1 MSKKYI
7 SGRAK
12 RTPQDQLKDDR
23 YKYLGLEQAEPN
35 LADPITSPPVP
46 SGQQYQLVSVPG
58 FEGKRYWVPV
68 GGGVIPGAISVYD
81 EGVLVSAASSI
92 TQLNFVGAAVT
103 AQVDVQHP
111 SGHPGIAATVTVIP
125 VTIGEDPP
133 LDPNHGE
140 LWWENDHG
148 DLCIYYDDGD
158 SSQWVTVIAG
168 GGVGPPGPPG
178 SPGPGGGPPGPP
190 GPPGDGGGDGSP
202 GEDGPPGPPGPA
214 GGPPGPPGPPG
225 SGGGDGNPGPPG
237 PPGPGGGTIDSV
249 KQYRTPGV
257 ERSCESPVFVVNN
270 DTIGIGSTS
279 NAYGNRFSQEE
290 DPTTAPGGSWTVCD
304 GDLWYDTSAT
314 SGSAS
319 GSGISLNINLQD
331 ILSLSNDGELSA
343 DDANADNIVFWDDSE
358 SKLTYLTL
366 GTNLSI
372 TGNTINASGGGVTDG
387 DKGDITVSNAG
398 TNSENWNIDADTVGI
413 TELSATGTADATT
426 YLRGDNTWQPISGIG
441 GGGGGSTTFLGLT
454 DTPNSFTANKWLKVN
469 SNGDALE
476 WTDAPT
482 GATVTTDDTPPSNP
496 SDGDLWW
503 DSVNGILN
511 VYYEDADS
519 SQWVNASGRGTGGSG
534 GSGLSVVTDDTPPSN
549 PSDGDLWWNSID
561 GILNV
566 YYEDADSSQWVNA
579 SGRGVGSGG
588 GGASVTTDDTPPSN
602 PSDGDLWW
610 DSDTGELKIYY
621 QDVDSSQWVDAS
633 SSGSGGGT
641 GLENIVEDLTPELG
655 GDLDTRNKTIYVNGQ
670 NASLQLGGDGSSNNG
685 TTWLQGLSISNRD
698 GGGAT
703 GSYSSIGDS
712 SAEGLFITYGYL
724 GNGKVVFRR
733 GAGNGILDQLTISD
747 AGVKP
752 RVIIDGTGN
761 TFTGNPGQILSS
773 TGNSIQW
780 INPNTG
786 MFRSNWDIPL

>member
-23 YKYLGLEQAEPN
+23 YRYLGLEQAEPN

-81 EGVLVSAASSI
+81 EGILVSAASSI

-190 GPPGDGGGDGSP
+190 GPPGSGGGDGSP
-202 GEDGPPGPPGPA
+202 GEDGPPGPPGPP

-398 TNSENWNIDADTVGI
+398 TNSENWNIDADTVGT

-426 YLRGDNTWQPISGIG
+426 FLRGDNTWQPISGIG
-441 GGGGGSTTFLGLT
+441 GGGSPGGSTTFLGLT

-482 GATVTTDDTPPSNP
+482 GATVTTDDVPPSNP

-534 GSGLSVVTDDTPPSN
+534 GSGLSVVTDDVPPSNPSDGDLWWDSVNGELKVYYEDVDSSQWVDASGGGAEGPPGPPGADSTVEGPPGPPGADSTTPGPPGPPGGGALVTTDDVPPSN
-549 PSDGDLWWNSID
+549 PSDGDLWWNSVD

-566 YYEDADSSQWVNA
+566 YYQDADSSQWVNA
-579 SGRGVGSGG
+579 SGRGTGSGG
-588 GGASVTTDDTPPSN
+588 GGTSVTTDDNPPSN

-621 QDVDSSQWVDAS
+621 QDVDSSQWVDAAGGGS
-633 SSGSGGGT
+633 SSG
-641 GLENIVEDLTPELG
+641 
-655 GDLDTRNKTIYVNGQ
+655 
-670 NASLQLGGDGSSNNG
+670 
-685 TTWLQGLSISNRD
+685 
-698 GGGAT
+698 
-703 GSYSSIGDS
+703 
-712 SAEGLFITYGYL
+712 
-724 GNGKVVFRR
+724 
-733 GAGNGILDQLTISD
+733 
-747 AGVKP
+747 
-752 RVIIDGTGN
+752 
-761 TFTGNPGQILSS
+761 
-773 TGNSIQW
+773 
-780 INPNTG
+780 TG
-786 MFRSNWDIPL
+786 MFRSNWDMPL

>member
-1 MSKKYI
+1 MSKRYL
-7 SGRAK
+7 SGRVK

-35 LADPITSPPVP
+35 LADPGTTPPVP
-46 SGQQYQLVSVPG
+46 SGQQYQLVAIPA
-58 FEGKRYWVPV
+58 FPGKRYWVPV
-68 GGGVIPGAISVYD
+68 GGGLIPGAISVYD
-81 EGVLVSAASSI
+81 EGILVSAASSI

-103 AQVDVQHP
+103 AAADPQHP

-125 VTIGEDPP
+125 VTIGSEPP
-133 LDPNHGE
+133 VNPNHGE
-140 LWWENDHG
+140 LWWEDDIG
-148 DLCIYYDDGD
+148 DLCIWYDDGD
-158 SSQWVTVIAG
+158 SSQWVTVVASGNG
-168 GGVGPPGPPG
+168 GGPTGPAGPPGGPGAPGGGGPAGPPGPPV
-178 SPGPGGGPPGPP
+178 
-190 GPPGDGGGDGSP
+190 
-202 GEDGPPGPPGPA
+202 
-214 GGPPGPPGPPG
+214 
-225 SGGGDGNPGPPG
+225 
-237 PPGPGGGTIDSV
+237 PGGGTIDSV
-249 KQYRTPGV
+249 KQYITPGV

-398 TNSENWNIDADTVGI
+398 TNSENWNIDADTVGT

-426 YLRGDNTWQPISGIG
+426 FLRGDNTWQPISGIG
-441 GGGGGSTTFLGLT
+441 GGGSPGGSTTFLGLT

-482 GATVTTDDTPPSNP
+482 GATVTTDDVPPSNP

-534 GSGLSVVTDDTPPSN
+534 GSGLSVLTDDFPPSN
-549 PSDGDLWWNSID
+549 PSDGDLWWDSVNGELKVYYEDVDSSQWVDASGGGAEGPPGPPGADSTTPGPPGPPGGGALVTTDDVPPSNPSDGDVWWNSVD

-566 YYEDADSSQWVNA
+566 YYDEDDSSQWVNA
-579 SGRGVGSGG
+579 SGRGTGSGG
-588 GGASVTTDDTPPSN
+588 GGTSVTTDDNPPSN

-621 QDVDSSQWVDAS
+621 QDVDSSQWVDAAGGGS
-633 SSGSGGGT
+633 SSG
-641 GLENIVEDLTPELG
+641 
-655 GDLDTRNKTIYVNGQ
+655 
-670 NASLQLGGDGSSNNG
+670 
-685 TTWLQGLSISNRD
+685 
-698 GGGAT
+698 
-703 GSYSSIGDS
+703 
-712 SAEGLFITYGYL
+712 
-724 GNGKVVFRR
+724 
-733 GAGNGILDQLTISD
+733 
-747 AGVKP
+747 
-752 RVIIDGTGN
+752 
-761 TFTGNPGQILSS
+761 
-773 TGNSIQW
+773 
-780 INPNTG
+780 TG
-786 MFRSNWDIPL
+786 MFRSNWDMPL

>member
-23 YKYLGLEQAEPN
+23 YRYLGLEQAEPN

-81 EGVLVSAASSI
+81 EGILVSAASSI

-178 SPGPGGGPPGPP
+178 SPGPG
-190 GPPGDGGGDGSP
+190 
-202 GEDGPPGPPGPA
+202 

-398 TNSENWNIDADTVGI
+398 TNSENWNIDADTVGT

-426 YLRGDNTWQPISGIG
+426 FLRGDNTWQPISGIG
-441 GGGGGSTTFLGLT
+441 GGGSPGGSTTFLGLT

-482 GATVTTDDTPPSNP
+482 GATVTTDDVPPSNP

-534 GSGLSVVTDDTPPSN
+534 GSGLSVVTDDVPPNNPSDGDLWWDSVNGELKVYYEDVDSSQWVDASGGGAEGPPGPPGADSTTPGPPGPPGGGALVTTDDVPPSN
-549 PSDGDLWWNSID
+549 PSDGDLWWNSVD

-566 YYEDADSSQWVNA
+566 YYQDADSSQWVNA
-579 SGRGVGSGG
+579 SGRRTGSGG
-588 GGASVTTDDTPPSN
+588 GGTSVTTDDNPPSN

-621 QDVDSSQWVDAS
+621 QDVDSSQWVDAASGGS
-633 SSGSGGGT
+633 SSG
-641 GLENIVEDLTPELG
+641 
-655 GDLDTRNKTIYVNGQ
+655 
-670 NASLQLGGDGSSNNG
+670 
-685 TTWLQGLSISNRD
+685 
-698 GGGAT
+698 
-703 GSYSSIGDS
+703 
-712 SAEGLFITYGYL
+712 
-724 GNGKVVFRR
+724 
-733 GAGNGILDQLTISD
+733 
-747 AGVKP
+747 
-752 RVIIDGTGN
+752 
-761 TFTGNPGQILSS
+761 
-773 TGNSIQW
+773 
-780 INPNTG
+780 TG
-786 MFRSNWDIPL
+786 MFRSNWDMPL

>member
-190 GPPGDGGGDGSP
+190 GPPGSGGGDGSP

-372 TGNTINASGGGVTDG
+372 TGNTINASGGG
-387 DKGDITVSNAG
+387 
-398 TNSENWNIDADTVGI
+398 
-413 TELSATGTADATT
+413 
-426 YLRGDNTWQPISGIG
+426 
-441 GGGGGSTTFLGLT
+441 GGGSTTFLGLT

-534 GSGLSVVTDDTPPSN
+534 GSGLSVVTDDVPPSN
-549 PSDGDLWWNSID
+549 PSDGDLWWDSVNGELKVYYEDVDSSQWVDASGGGSGGGPPGPPGADSTVEGPPGPPGPASTTPGPPGPASTVEGPPGPPGADSTVEGPPGPPGSDSTVEGPPGPPGADSTVEGPPGPPGGGALVTTDDVPPSNPTDGDLWWNSVD

-579 SGRGVGSGG
+579 SGRGTGS
-588 GGASVTTDDTPPSN
+588 N
-602 PSDGDLWW
+602 
-610 DSDTGELKIYY
+610 K
-621 QDVDSSQWVDAS
+621 
-633 SSGSGGGT
+633 SSGTFQT
-641 GLENIVEDLTPELG
+641 GD
-655 GDLDTRNKTIYVNGQ
+655 
-670 NASLQLGGDGSSNNG
+670 
-685 TTWLQGLSISNRD
+685 WH
-698 GGGAT
+698 
-703 GSYSSIGDS
+703 
-712 SAEGLFITYGYL
+712 
-724 GNGKVVFRR
+724 
-733 GAGNGILDQLTISD
+733 
-747 AGVKP
+747 
-752 RVIIDGTGN
+752 
-761 TFTGNPGQILSS
+761 
-773 TGNSIQW
+773 
-780 INPNTG
+780 
-786 MFRSNWDIPL
+786 IPL